1 MPNDLFPHALVL
13 YILADKNPLT
23 TLHIQQTNRQRS
35 KSSRPKMVSQNCV
48 ALHFP
53 RDWMFARK
61 DLVLLLSLSLKLLM
75 WISKADNSHLA
86 FREMYT
92 SNTPY
97 YVFGILDLS
106 ANVLLYHGIAQE
118 KTQISICS
126 EWFCSFFS
134 ITNYQNDVKQTE
146 SVAREDWPHSL
157 F

>member
-1 MPNDLFPHALVL
+1 
-13 YILADKNPLT
+13 
-23 TLHIQQTNRQRS
+23 
-35 KSSRPKMVSQNCV
+35 
-48 ALHFP
+48 
-53 RDWMFARK
+53 
-61 DLVLLLSLSLKLLM
+61 M

-126 EWFCSFFS
+126 E
-134 ITNYQNDVKQTE
+134 
-146 SVAREDWPHSL
+146 
-157 F
+157 